1 MIIELLYKTCTV
13 VLKNTK
19 NNSILAHVMWH
30 NLMNLRNEL
39 TFAILPSRVPGQ
51 TEKRREE
58 NNRSGNSS
66 MSEPHLIS
74 APPRAAASGP
84 PDPDEHKRFRGADRR

>member
-1 MIIELLYKTCTV
+1 
-13 VLKNTK
+13 
-19 NNSILAHVMWH
+19 
-30 NLMNLRNEL
+30 MNLRDEL

-84 PDPDEHKRFRGADRR
+84 PDPDVHKRFRGADRR